1 LPQNSRLRLP
11 AIADLPD
18 GQISDC
24 VVDAAASEEG
34 PAERLNDCAREL
46 FRIFRIL
53 LDGPAE

>member
-11 AIADLPD
+11 AIAEWPD

-24 VVDAAASEEG
+24 AVDAAAEEEG
-34 PAERLNDCAREL
+34 LVERLNDCARAL